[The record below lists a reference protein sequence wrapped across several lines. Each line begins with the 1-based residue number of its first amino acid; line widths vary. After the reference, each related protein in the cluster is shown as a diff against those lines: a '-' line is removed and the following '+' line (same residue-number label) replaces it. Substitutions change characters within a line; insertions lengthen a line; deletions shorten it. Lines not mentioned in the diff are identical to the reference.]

1 MNSWQ
6 SSAFFW
12 SPSLFL
18 WVLGYIGFLWVT
30 RFQGVYLVIAS
41 INRTTSNYFTL
52 GLPYFIRS
60 NYVLYLYHRCHKV
73 YVFIELCTLCYK
85 NKHTSNHFFLPAVML
100 STTRSSSSKL
110 WLAIVLLFVSI
121 LPAYDIR
128 TLERGRLLPRT

>member
-12 SPSLFL
+12 SLSLGL
-18 WVLGYIGFLWVT
+18 RLHRVSLGYMGLILSS
-30 RFQGVYLVIAS
+30 RPSIAHYFQLFH
-41 INRTTSNYFTL
+41 TWFTL
-52 GLPYFIRS
+52 LIRS

-85 NKHTSNHFFLPAVML
+85 NKRTSDHFFLPAVML